1 MSTQLFLES
10 DRWASAALDRPHE
23 ALARRLAHELRNP
36 LAPIATAAE
45 LLVHQTCDERV
56 RHLGGII
63 ERHTAQLR
71 TLVDELIAAANSGT
85 GLAFRA
91 AQWAEQGCGHHAAY
105 APRHDSARQLSLPLH
120 GDTTLSHDAIEPDL
134 PMLSTPALRILV
146 VDDNADA
153 AHLLG
158 LFLQSLGHEVCVL
171 SDPLAA
177 VAAAADFLPQIGLL
191 DIAMPGLDGHE
202 LARRLLQMPNSAD
215 LRLAA
220 VTAYSQ
226 PSERQAAARSGF
238 EQFFVKPLDV
248 SALQDWL
255 AQSQLGVVA

>member
-1 MSTQLFLES
+1 M
-10 DRWASAALDRPHE
+10 
-23 ALARRLAHELRNP
+23 
-36 LAPIATAAE
+36 
-45 LLVHQTCDERV
+45 
-56 RHLGGII
+56 
-63 ERHTAQLR
+63 
-71 TLVDELIAAANSGT
+71 
-85 GLAFRA
+85 
-91 AQWAEQGCGHHAAY
+91 
-105 APRHDSARQLSLPLH
+105 SLPLH
-120 GDTTLSHDAIEPDL
+120 EGTPPTHDANTPDL
-134 PMLSTPALRILV
+134 TALTGPAWRILV

>member
-1 MSTQLFLES
+1 VSTQLFLEA
-10 DRWASAALDRPHE
+10 DQWVSAVPARPHD

-45 LLVHQTCDERV
+45 LLVHQTGDERV

-63 ERHTAQLR
+63 ERHAAQLR
-71 TLVDELIAAANSGT
+71 TLVDELIAMAGA
-85 GLAFRA
+85 GLALRA
-91 AQWAEQGCGHHAAY
+91 AQWAEDGGGDHTGQGSG
-105 APRHDSARQLSLPLH
+105 RQMSLPLH
-120 GDTTLSHDAIEPDL
+120 EGPPPSHDADAPDL
-134 PMLSTPALRILV
+134 AARTDPAWRILV

-171 SDPLAA
+171 TDPLTA
-177 VAAAADFLPQIGLL
+177 VAAAADFQPQIGLL

-202 LARRLLQMPNSAD
+202 LARRLLQMPTSAG

-226 PSERQAAARSGF
+226 PSERQTAARSGF
-238 EQFFVKPLDV
+238 EQYFVKPLDV
-248 SALQDWL
+248 NALQAWL
-255 AQSQLGVVA
+255 AQTQLSWVA